1 MVLDSLNTAK
11 NINIASGL
19 EINNG
24 LASSFDKHDYYGFDL
39 SGATN
44 LYLSL
49 KGLSS
54 DIDLS
59 ILDGNGNT
67 IASSTRGGSSAEDI
81 SRTLG
86 TGRYY
91 VDVYQYSGSSSYQL
105 VTTTNQLFANV
116 NDEVSLL
123 LGDFNGDSY
132 RDVVRQEKGSLVNGS
147 NDVQVIMGQGNG
159 GFQSPFQITDAG
171 ITNGN
176 IVKLFAGDFNGDGRS
191 DLIRQEFGQY
201 INGVNDAQ
209 FMEFQNGNF
218 RVTRNMPDMGAMNGD
233 LTNLIAGD
241 FNGDGRAD
249 LIRQEKGGWING
261 DRDVEVYIFD
271 ASWGIQQRLTMNESN
286 INTDNDA
293 ELVAGNFIAGG
304 GVDLM
309 RIEKP
314 RNINGVN
321 DILFYNFQGGNFQRA
336 EPNFND
342 LPSTIIPTG
351 RFKAEYFNNN
361 SLSGTATVVREE
373 NSINYDWGANSPVG
387 GVSSDNFSV
396 RWTGN
401 FNFAESGK
409 YTFLSSI
416 DDGMRIWIDNNL
428 VHDTWNGRN
437 ALNNVNKPDVNAGMH
452 TVKVEYREDGGLATA
467 KVNWFKEINE
477 SRNNSS
483 EWQATVFTWDG
494 GSAPSTR
501 FYEDSSKSL
510 ANVNLGGNNRSDGR
524 KGLNVDWGT
533 GAVKGYTGLPVDN
546 YAIRAYTTEHFN
558 GTYQFNIR
566 ADDGYQ
572 LFAKNI
578 RTGVYTDI
586 TANTATSWQSA
597 YGAYA
602 TYNINLV
609 DGDYDLHFQ
618 MFERGGNAYIDLS
631 WQQIPTLPVSSF
643 NSTFGYGLVNAAEA
657 VARSVNQPTFAD
669 VANLG
674 GNNWG
679 DDLVNSPEVWARGY
693 QGQGVIVAV
702 VDSGVDYNHADLNSN
717 IWTNTREI
725 AGNSIDDD
733 NNGYIDDVHG
743 WDFVQRDNDAMD
755 VNGHGTH
762 VAGTI
767 AARNDGVGLTGVA
780 YGAKIMPV
788 RVLGNE
794 GGGNYTDVALG
805 VRYAVDNGARV
816 INLSLGGGGS
826 TEMDAAIAY
835 ASQRGAIVV
844 MAAGN
849 EAVSS
854 PGYPAQQA
862 INYGVAVGG
871 VNRYRQMP
879 GFSNRAGNNSAMQY
893 VVAPAVDVY
902 SLSIGGSYRTLN
914 GTSMATPHVAGVVA
928 LMLSANPNLTDA
940 QVRYIITSTANQAGL
955 SALSTSISSNNVVS
969 PSGIPRISSLNL
981 PSIDF
986 SIRERFPHDDK
997 SKFYVKYLANN
1008 NNLNIDLLNCNHR
1021 GSFMLEVSPE
1031 VNISR
1036 DENNYYVSDAD
1047 ELFGLDLNL
1056 TKSKPFLALQNS

>member
-1 MVLDSLNTAK
+1 
-11 NINIASGL
+11 
-19 EINNG
+19 

-67 IASSTRGGSSAEDI
+67 IASSTRGGSSAEGI

-116 NDEVSLL
+116 NDEISLL

-147 NDVQVIMGQGNG
+147 NDVQVVMGQGNG

-271 ASWGIQQRLTMNESN
+271 ANWGIQQRLTMNESN

-309 RIEKP
+309 RVEKP

-336 EPNFND
+336 EPNFNG

-437 ALNNVNKPDVNAGMH
+437 ALNNVNKPDVNSGMH

-494 GSAPSTR
+494 GSSPSTR
-501 FYEDSSKSL
+501 FYEDSSKSV
-510 ANVNLGGNNRSDGR
+510 ASVNLGSNNRSDGK
-524 KGLNVDWGT
+524 KGLNADWGL
-533 GAVKGYTGLPVDN
+533 GSVKGYSGLPVDN

-558 GTYQFNIR
+558 GTYQFTIR

-572 LFAKNI
+572 LFAKNT
-578 RTGVYTDI
+578 RTGVFTDI
-586 TANTATSWQSA
+586 TSNVATSWQTA

-602 TYNINLV
+602 THSITLP

-618 MFERGGNAYIDLS
+618 MFEGGGNAYIDLS
-631 WQQIPTLPVSSF
+631 WNKIANPDIDFQVFDQYNAF
-643 NSTFGYGLVNAAEA
+643 NSFQRQAFGVAISNWDNVITNDKDVRGTFNIVMTQSTNNIDGVSYANTYTLAE
-657 VARSVNQPTFAD
+657 VAEIDSSVNSRTNYSGGRVDLDGIDYDNRINWNSYRINSQSFAD
-669 VANLG
+669 LVGIMMHEIGHTLG
-674 GNNWG
+674 
-679 DDLVNSPEVWARGY
+679 LYHE
-693 QGQGVIVAV
+693 
-702 VDSGVDYNHADLNSN
+702 
-717 IWTNTREI
+717 
-725 AGNSIDDD
+725 D
-733 NNGYIDDVHG
+733 NNSLMGPVH
-743 WDFVQRDNDAMD
+743 
-755 VNGHGTH
+755 NG
-762 VAGTI
+762 I
-767 AARNDGVGLTGVA
+767 
-780 YGAKIMPV
+780 
-788 RVLGNE
+788 
-794 GGGNYTDVALG
+794 
-805 VRYAVDNGARV
+805 
-816 INLSLGGGGS
+816 
-826 TEMDAAIAY
+826 
-835 ASQRGAIVV
+835 
-844 MAAGN
+844 
-849 EAVSS
+849 
-854 PGYPAQQA
+854 
-862 INYGVAVGG
+862 
-871 VNRYRQMP
+871 
-879 GFSNRAGNNSAMQY
+879 QY
-893 VVAPAVDVY
+893 
-902 SLSIGGSYRTLN
+902 
-914 GTSMATPHVAGVVA
+914 
-928 LMLSANPNLTDA
+928 LSAQSFDSLERMGYRINRNA
-940 QVRYIITSTANQAGL
+940 Q
-955 SALSTSISSNNVVS
+955 
-969 PSGIPRISSLNL
+969 
-981 PSIDF
+981 
-986 SIRERFPHDDK
+986 IRW
-997 SKFYVKYLANN
+997 S
-1008 NNLNIDLLNCNHR
+1008 
-1021 GSFMLEVSPE
+1021 
-1031 VNISR
+1031 
-1036 DENNYYVSDAD
+1036 
-1047 ELFGLDLNL
+1047 
-1056 TKSKPFLALQNS
+1056 